1 MVKHIILW
9 QLKQDL
15 GGKSK
20 KEVLNG
26 IKNSLEGLYGKIPGL
41 LNISVEIS
49 PLSSSNADVMLDCE
63 LTDENALK
71 EYQAAPEHIKAADTY
86 VRPYTETRVCMDFEK

>member
-20 KEVLNG
+20 KEVLND
-26 IKNSLEGLYGKIPGL
+26 IKGSLEGLYGKIPGL

-49 PLSSSNADVMLDCE
+49 PLASSNADVMLDCE
-63 LTDENALK
+63 LSDENALK
-71 EYQAAPEHIKAADTY
+71 EYQTNPEHIKAADTY
-86 VRPYTETRVCMDFEK
+86 VRPYTETRICMDFKK